1 MPPALLAR
9 PAGLE
14 NVSVPREQTFE
25 QAAALCPAVCRAAIH
40 PAGELET
47 AQDARTPPY
56 PASKADRR
64 APQSPA
70 LEALW
75 VKSGYFPPVR
85 GFPTSLG
92 SLPPPRTSREPWSRV
107 GFTPP
112 CRAAAGV
119 RALGSAAWASPD
131 AEPHAEGLPTSCRV
145 VQDTQQPCASR
156 QPRSPIRTDPLG
168 YCFALWHLSPSHH
181 AVLMSSAGLVLDVC
195 SQWPKLITASY
206 RRCRLSFP
214 PVPQTDL
221 LITMWVGRVPPHGKA
236 GSPRKSSSGESV
248 TGGPRGAV
256 GLLHPVLVRLNW
268 GNRVLFWPHQHRR
281 DLDDLE
287 RVQQRIIRRVRH
299 LGARS
304 TRRTSA
310 DWSMNSA
317 QRCAEQG

>member
-1 MPPALLAR
+1 MGPNSSQGRGKVGVPPALLAR

-25 QAAALCPAVCRAAIH
+25 QAAALCPAVCGAAIH

-64 APQSPA
+64 ALQSPA

-107 GFTPP
+107 GFIPP

-145 VQDTQQPCASR
+145 VQDMQQPCASR
-156 QPRSPIRTDPLG
+156 QPGSPIRTDPLVI
-168 YCFALWHLSPSHH
+168 ASPSGIRPLPTMLSSCLQHGSS
-181 AVLMSSAGLVLDVC
+181 LMSVVNGQNS
-195 SQWPKLITASY
+195 SQLHTDSVVFLFRQC
-206 RRCRLSFP
+206 RR
-214 PVPQTDL
+214 
-221 LITMWVGRVPPHGKA
+221 
-236 GSPRKSSSGESV
+236 
-248 TGGPRGAV
+248 
-256 GLLHPVLVRLNW
+256 
-268 GNRVLFWPHQHRR
+268 
-281 DLDDLE
+281 
-287 RVQQRIIRRVRH
+287 RI
-299 LGARS
+299 
-304 TRRTSA
+304 
-310 DWSMNSA
+310 
-317 QRCAEQG
+317 C